1 MSATEAPLRIAILE
15 DHPPIVDGYRY
26 RLSDAAQFEIV
37 GVACTGEALE
47 PLLAEHPADVLL
59 LDVSVPTSA
68 ENRNPYPIL
77 TVLPRLL
84 QTHPSLV
91 IIVITMHAE
100 SSLIRAVMRA
110 GASGYLLKDDQVNLQ
125 RLADVV
131 RAAAR
136 GDVCLSPQAFG
147 LWQKR
152 STDALEP
159 VTQRQLEAVSLC
171 AAYPDASTHELAAR
185 LSIAPSTL
193 RNLLSNAYLRLGVN
207 TRAGA
212 VAEARRRGLI
222 TPYPPPAQ

>member
-1 MSATEAPLRIAILE
+1 MLAFEAPLRVAILE

-26 RLSDAAQFEIV
+26 RLSDPARFEIV
-37 GVACTGEALE
+37 GVASVGEDLE
-47 PLLAEHPADVLL
+47 PLLAAHPADVLL

-84 QTHPSLV
+84 QAHPSLV

-100 SSLIRAVMRA
+100 SSLIRAMMRA
-110 GASGYLLKDDQVNLQ
+110 GASGYLLKDDQDNLQ

-131 RAAAR
+131 RGAAR
-136 GDVCLSPQAFG
+136 GDICLSAQAYA
-147 LWQKR
+147 LWKRR

-159 VTQRQLEAVSLC
+159 ITQRQSEVLSLC
-171 AAYPDASTHELAAR
+171 AAYPDATTYELAAR
-185 LSIAPSTL
+185 LNIAPSTL
-193 RNLLSNAYLRLGVN
+193 RNLLSGAYLRLGVS

-212 VAEARRRGLI
+212 VAEARRRSLI
-222 TPYPPPAQ
+222 TPYPPPAP